1 MSPAAPSRQPP
12 LPRPGLPPEVGA
24 GQVVACASPAAAL
37 QRISDA
43 LRAGLLWYVSGLTP
57 ARKWPAVELKLRA
70 RYPTL
75 NRDRKH
81 LSRERKVGRPAVRLI
96 VLNPKGAEQAAF
108 VLLSNMPVEGDG
120 ETWRNARS
128 DRIHVWSYEAVRQ
141 TRSGADEPAWTW
153 RIQKPR
159 FEALRAEIV
168 ERVRK
173 RQNRELL
180 SLSLSSKN
188 WPGFAPVRRQ
198 HFALGLLLKSE
209 WARSRSSEAPP
220 PEWPR
225 LGYVRRL
232 KTR

>member
-1 MSPAAPSRQPP
+1 MPSSAPSCQPL
-12 LPRPGLPPEVGA
+12 LPRSGLPPEAGV
-24 GQVVACASPAAAL
+24 GQVVACVSPAAAL
-37 QRISDA
+37 QRVADA
-43 LRAGLLWYVSGLTP
+43 LRAGLIWYVGGVTP
-57 ARKWPAVELKLRA
+57 ANKWLAVEIKLRA

-81 LSRERKVGRPAVRLI
+81 LSRERKAGRPAVRLI
-96 VLNPKGAEQAAF
+96 FLNPKGAEQAAF
-108 VLLSNMPVEGDG
+108 VLLSNMPVENDG

-128 DRIHVWSYEAVRQ
+128 DRIQIWSYEAVRQ
-141 TRSGADEPAWTW
+141 TRSGSDEPAWTW
-153 RIQKPR
+153 RIQKAK
-159 FEALRAEIV
+159 FEALRSEVI

-173 RQNRELL
+173 RQDRELL
-180 SLSLSSKN
+180 SLAQSSKK

-198 HFALGLLLKSE
+198 HFALGLLLKAE
-209 WARSRSSEAPP
+209 WKRSRSVESSP